1 MCGLRSEG
9 RRSPSWESE
18 NDMKPEL
25 TLSLGTAG
33 ARAAVVVATVDGV
46 VRAVDS
52 VCGLWFP
59 CAVGCVI

>member
-1 MCGLRSEG
+1 M
-9 RRSPSWESE
+9 
-18 NDMKPEL
+18 MPEL

-33 ARAAVVVATVDGV
+33 GAAVVVATVDGV
-46 VRAVDS
+46 VRTVDS